1 MLCKQNAN
9 IDHFGQDK
17 IKHNGKNWWPCFNS
31 IAPRMLRTK
40 FVLSWLSGSGEE
52 AKHVESLQTD
62 GRLTKDQIYHRHTL
76 LLLHRHTLLLLLLLC
91 KFNSS

>member
-1 MLCKQNAN
+1 MQNAN

-52 AKHVESLQTD
+52 AKRRKFTD
-62 GRLTKDQIYHRHTL
+62 GWTPDKRSDL
-76 LLLHRHTLLLLLLLC
+76 
-91 KFNSS
+91 S